1 MKGSNRCDKPRPPM
15 PEFYMPAMWPLDLQN
30 AIVDWIGAWFWRR
43 RMRRLLAQDTEGL
56 FVWVAPVVWWSR
68 APVSRC
74 V

>member
-15 PEFYMPAMWPLDLQN
+15 PELVPGSG
-30 AIVDWIGAWFWRR
+30 VGACVVYWHRTPR
-43 RMRRLLAQDTEGL
+43 GL

-68 APVSRC
+68 ALVSRC